1 MRIGGILSVYK
12 GDSPTFLKEAL
23 ESIIRNQTKIFDE
36 CVGVIEGEID
46 QQLKDV
52 CKSFDEIKWFNIS
65 ESTSFGLPKALN
77 LAVEKINT
85 EVVLKIDTDD
95 LYSNKRIE
103 WSYSAFK
110 NDESLDLHGGQIQEF
125 SDDFKLHYGYRNVP
139 LNQNDIENFFKYRNP
154 FNGPSVAFRRDP
166 FLKMGGFPQV
176 GANEDYC
183 LWGLYIVNK
192 MRISNSPEIYAF
204 MRGGKALVSR
214 RNTNKYRLGELEAL
228 KFLKDSRALTNS
240 QYIRHIFVKQII
252 RRFPVK
258 WNSYIYSKLRNNI
271 EHKIPKE
278 LEVIIQTVQN
288 EK

>member
-12 GDSPTFLKEAL
+12 GDSPIFLKQAL

-36 CVGVIEGEID
+36 CVGVIEGEISHE
-46 QQLKDV
+46 LEDV
-52 CKSFDEIKWFNIS
+52 CKSFSEIKWLNVV
-65 ESTSFGLPKALN
+65 ESDVFGLPIALN
-77 LAVEKINT
+77 MAVENLT
-85 EVVLKIDTDD
+85 AEVVLKIDTDD
-95 LYSNKRIE
+95 LYSSRRIE

-125 SDDFKLHYGYRNVP
+125 SNDFKLNYGYRNVP
-139 LNQNDIENFFKYRNP
+139 LNQRDIEKYFKYRNP
-154 FNGPSVAFRRDP
+154 FNGPSVAFRRDS

-192 MRISNSPEIYAF
+192 LCVSNSSKTYAF
-204 MRGGKALVSR
+204 MRGGRDLVSR
-214 RNTNKYRLGELEAL
+214 RITKAYRLGEFQAL
-228 KFLKDSRALTNS
+228 KFMKDSGSITYS
-240 QYIRHIFVKQII
+240 QYLSHIFVKHIS
-252 RRFPVK
+252 RRLPMVL
-258 WNSYIYSKLRNNI
+258 NSYLYSKLRNNI

-278 LEVIIQTVQN
+278 LEDIIQTVQN